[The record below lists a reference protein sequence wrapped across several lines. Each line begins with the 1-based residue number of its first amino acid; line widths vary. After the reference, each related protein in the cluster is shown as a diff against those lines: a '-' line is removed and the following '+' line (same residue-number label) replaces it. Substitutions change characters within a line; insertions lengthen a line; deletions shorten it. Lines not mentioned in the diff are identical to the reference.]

1 MARVKPNPLR
11 SCLFAVIRRRTRC
24 WANPPLWCLCVSI
37 VCARSTCCAT
47 RATAGHVRVLVRVGP
62 ASRSLLP
69 APVARA
75 VACLCRGQV
84 LACVLASA
92 YGNDEAPK
100 TPKQLA
106 SEAGKAFRKKDFGV
120 ALHLYSQLIAAEPT
134 AKHYYQ
140 VRHPC
145 LCPCRALASTACPA
159 SRAHTCAW
167 LLCVHLV
174 LRASTSSWPD
184 WCRCGVPASPR

>member
-69 APVARA
+69 RTRC
-75 VACLCRGQV
+75 ACRCLLVSGPG
-84 LACVLASA
+84 ACVCAGERLRQRRGAQDAEAAGIRGWQGVPEEGLWCGASPVLSAHRRRADCQALLPGAPPVPLSMPSARVHCLPRVSRTHMCLA
-92 YGNDEAPK
+92 
-100 TPKQLA
+100 
-106 SEAGKAFRKKDFGV
+106 
-120 ALHLYSQLIAAEPT
+120 ALRS
-134 AKHYYQ
+134 
-140 VRHPC
+140 
-145 LCPCRALASTACPA
+145 
-159 SRAHTCAW
+159 SRAAREH
-167 LLCVHLV
+167 LLV
-174 LRASTSSWPD
+174 A
-184 WCRCGVPASPR
+184 